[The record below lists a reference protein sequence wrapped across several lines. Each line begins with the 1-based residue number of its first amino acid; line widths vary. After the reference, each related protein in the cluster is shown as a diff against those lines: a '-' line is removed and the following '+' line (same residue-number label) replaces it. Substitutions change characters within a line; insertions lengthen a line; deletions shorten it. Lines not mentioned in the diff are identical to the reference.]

1 MENITYVGL
10 SLQKA
15 LKVQMDAVANNI
27 ANMSTTGY
35 KTQNVIFSEYLAGSD
50 EGGKIS
56 EVLDLGTYRD
66 ASQGPLKQTFN
77 KFDMAIEGDGYFA
90 VQTPDGERYTRA
102 GNFTLNAQRQ
112 LVTPQGDPVMGS
124 GGPIVIPEGETQVV
138 VSKEGTISTEN
149 GEIGKIRVVSFNDP
163 QSLTEVGGGLYEAG
177 GGETPANAQEVKVHQ
192 GMLESSNVQPI
203 VEMNRMIEILRTYQ
217 NVQKVLQA
225 DHDRQR
231 SMISKLT
238 QV

>member
-1 MENITYVGL
+1 MENITYIGL

-15 LKVQMDAVANNI
+15 LKVQMDTVANNI

-35 KTQNVIFSEYLAGSD
+35 KNQNVIFSEYMAGSG
-50 EGGKIS
+50 EGEKIS

-66 ASQGPLKQTFN
+66 TTQGPLKQTFN
-77 KFDMAIEGDGYFA
+77 KLDMAIEGEGYFA
-90 VQTPDGERYTRA
+90 VQTPEGERYTRA
-102 GNFTLNAQRQ
+102 GNFVLNGQRE
-112 LVTPQGDPVMGS
+112 LVTQQGYQVMGS
-124 GGPIVIPEGETQVV
+124 GGPIVIPEGENQISVTE
-138 VSKEGTISTEN
+138 EGTISTEN
-149 GEIGKIRVVSFNDP
+149 GEIGKIRVVSFKND

-177 GGETPANAQEVKVHQ
+177 GGQSPADTTEAKVHQ

-203 VEMNRMIEILRTYQ
+203 VEMNRMIEVLRTYQ